1 MFPLTAQT
9 VRCAAMR
16 AARRLATGCVA
27 LAVVASLGCGED
39 HPIPTETWTPDDHV
53 QPPQNVMDP
62 RRTPEPTPD
71 QRQPAEVRRN
81 AARALFQMTCA
92 SCHGADGRG
101 PAEAVE
107 GRAAV
112 RDLTTWEY
120 HSNVSNQQI
129 AEAIVRGREGMPA
142 FGGQLAPQAIVAL
155 VEHVRMLGAPAAREH
170 GVDPGHPDAEPGDGD
185 ADGEGAPE
193 PTEMTSPMTAAPMTA
208 APMTAAP
215 MTATPT
221 LMGGV
226 D

>member
-1 MFPLTAQT
+1 
-9 VRCAAMR
+9 
-16 AARRLATGCVA
+16 
-27 LAVVASLGCGED
+27 
-39 HPIPTETWTPDDHV
+39 
-53 QPPQNVMDP
+53 
-62 RRTPEPTPD
+62 
-71 QRQPAEVRRN
+71 
-81 AARALFQMTCA
+81 MTCA

-101 PAEAVE
+101 PAEAVA
-107 GRAAV
+107 GRAAG
-112 RDLTTWEY
+112 RDLTSWEY

-170 GVDPGHPDAEPGDGD
+170 GVDPGHPDAEPEDGDSND
-185 ADGEGAPE
+185 ADGEGAEPE
-193 PTEMTSPMTAAPMTA
+193 TTTTAPTPMTAAPMTAAPMTA

-215 MTATPT
+215 MTATPA